1 MNKLSS
7 TAAAFALS
15 MALTIPVAAA
25 PAQEAVGGAEPGDA
39 GVPVEQGVAPES
51 GAVEAI
57 TVPETEATPVD
68 TENAS
73 LNADEGD
80 APAAGENA
88 ERVDP
93 ADPAEPTQGG
103 AEPAEG
109 SSDEPGGVNG
119 STAHGSTADGAPADG
134 TASETGSAPAGDN
147 RPEADSPAIPETPAA
162 QTSAAPAASGA
173 DTGKTSKEDVTSD
186 KEDVTSD
193 ADAVKAGDAATDAAT
208 DTDAEVAVP
217 LEGAVGT
224 PSLAY
229 DAVSASVT
237 VRASGVACATGV
249 EFVSAC
255 LTSPSGAQTWVRL
268 ASEGA
273 NAWAASVPAVSLGWE
288 KGSWAVSLVVCDSA
302 WAGVEAGSAA
312 CALDFGEAVA
322 TPSLSYDPATA
333 SVTVAAAGVSCTSGV
348 EFVSARLVSP
358 SGAETWL
365 RLEYAGA
372 AGGAGAT
379 GAAGEGE
386 GEGGGVWSATVS
398 AASLGWEEGAWHV
411 GLTVCDAAWRGV
423 DAGSATCQLSFGD
436 ASASPSLTYDHVTGN
451 VTVLASDV
459 ACTSGVEFV
468 SARLVSPSG
477 AVTWLRL
484 ESVGRGDWAASVPA
498 ASLGW
503 EQGVWTVGLTVC
515 DAAWRG
521 VDAGTSP
528 CTLVFGKAS
537 ATPSLAYDPATASV
551 AVTATGAACSTG
563 VEFVSAKLT
572 SPTGSQTWLR
582 LADMGGGVWSASVP
596 AADLGWEGGA
606 WTVETYVCDEMWC
619 AVEGGRTSS
628 TLSFSVGGETLWTQ
642 SGAVAG
648 HVVVH
653 VSGGVVEGA
662 RNVAFF
668 VAGLDG
674 ANSWHQ
680 AVEQPDGSWAA
691 ALSEHDLS
699 ADGGW
704 VQAVASVDG
713 STRYLSAVPF
723 SIGDADVDFD
733 RLSTSVTDAK
743 GNDASIVG
751 TILDGTVY
759 VFLPSNADPS
769 SFSLSLVAGGAS
781 PTVYV
786 SGDLI
791 SGFTAHGSGDAIDLT
806 DGTFAQDA
814 SGSYELYV
822 KANDYARAT
831 RVYVMR
837 SAGLKSLYIVS
848 DDPDEQGREYVEGS
862 EDHSAKA
869 TGTMSLVNA
878 DGTVVYDGKLKQV
891 KGRGNS
897 TWQGAKKPYQV
908 KLGSS
913 ASLVTGDKEDK
924 SKTWVLLANYYDPSL
939 MRNYIAY
946 TLAKALGLSDSPDCE
961 NVDLYYDGEYRGTYL
976 LSEKVQIGGGRV
988 DITDLEELNGSLDGE
1003 ALEDHPTEQGVN
1015 AYGNEYQ
1022 YVTGVK
1028 EPGDISGGY
1037 LLEIDNGYYG
1047 TERSWFK
1054 STIGSVVVKSPEDS
1068 SQGEVRYISEYFQEA
1083 VNEGSKADGDLGRY
1097 FDLSSLAKS
1106 FLVQSLAKNA
1116 DYMKYSSTFFYKDAG
1131 DDLIYSGPVWDFDTA
1146 YGNHKADE
1154 SYDYTDPEGF
1164 GQEEDSFFF
1173 YNTQFRAT
1181 VQKVFAEV
1189 FAPLVES
1196 TLLSDKG
1203 GTEELGSVDSIA
1215 SGLGASEAMNE
1226 KVWGFGQAG
1235 FSIEP
1240 KGTYEENVSTLK
1252 TWLSE
1257 RYTWMKSAI
1266 SSSGWLA

>member
-273 NAWAASVPAVSLGWE
+273 NAWAASVPAASLGWE

-333 SVTVAAAGVSCTSGV
+333 SVTVAAADVS
-348 EFVSARLVSP
+348 
-358 SGAETWL
+358 
-365 RLEYAGA
+365 
-372 AGGAGAT
+372 
-379 GAAGEGE
+379 
-386 GEGGGVWSATVS
+386 
-398 AASLGWEEGAWHV
+398 
-411 GLTVCDAAWRGV
+411 
-423 DAGSATCQLSFGD
+423 
-436 ASASPSLTYDHVTGN
+436 
-451 VTVLASDV
+451 
-459 ACTSGVEFV
+459 CTSGVEFV

-606 WTVETYVCDEMWC
+606 WTVETYVCDEMWR

-628 TLSFSVGGETLWTQ
+628 TLSFSAGGETLWTQ

-751 TILDGTVY
+751 TMLDGTVY

-848 DDPDEQGREYVEGS
+848 NDPDEQGREYVEGS

-913 ASLVTGDKEDK
+913 ASLVTGDNEDK

-1083 VNEGSKADGDLGRY
+1083 VNEGSKTDGDLGRY

-1131 DDLIYSGPVWDFDTA
+1131 NDLIYSGPVWDFDTA